1 MSSMY
6 QYNNIS
12 MVYHHLGANVVCL
25 PVGLRANKYLSTYK
39 YCVNDSAA
47 SSSKN
52 DQISRK
58 YFMAYIGRKLYSHR
72 IHLNF
77 FKIRKKLILGCL
89 EKFKFAHKTSELL
102 SYINIKM

>member
-1 MSSMY
+1 MNRINVANANNSM
-6 QYNNIS
+6 NIPFPTAKNQS
-12 MVYHHLGANVVCL
+12 IKCTNTIIFVWYYRHLDANVGCL

-58 YFMAYIGRKLYSHR
+58 YFMAYIGRKLYSHK
-72 IHLNF
+72 IHLNY
-77 FKIRKKLILGCL
+77 FKIR
-89 EKFKFAHKTSELL
+89 EKA
-102 SYINIKM
+102 